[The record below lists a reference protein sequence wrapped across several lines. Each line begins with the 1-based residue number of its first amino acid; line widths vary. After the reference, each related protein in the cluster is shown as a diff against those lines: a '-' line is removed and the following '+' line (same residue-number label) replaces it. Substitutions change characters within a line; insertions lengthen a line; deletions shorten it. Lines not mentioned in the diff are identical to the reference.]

1 MRKAGISW
9 SRLAEITA
17 VQHTTLFARNF
28 KNNEDVNENEESNH
42 PSNAGS
48 LWIMSLHRNI
58 SLSHCHWRV
67 PRYAISTSLLS
78 FALRVLSE
86 NNSLYS
92 RFHRLWSNRV
102 KNENGFFA
110 INRTHNFLFGTSVP
124 SPVELKLWG
133 KIFAQTEKR
142 ASCNAYEWGVL
153 NPRSPPLRSMSP
165 NMRRRNR
172 RSVALPMS
180 AD

>member
-124 SPVELKLWG
+124 SPVEK
-133 KIFAQTEKR
+133 
-142 ASCNAYEWGVL
+142 YEAKSSRG
-153 NPRSPPLRSMSP
+153 
-165 NMRRRNR
+165 RRNVR
-172 RSVALPMS
+172 PAMSTNGEFWIHALRP
-180 AD
+180 